1 MANIESSH
9 TEDSKVEMT
18 DEESRLLNALKAEQ
32 EGAATY
38 WQSEIVEQQRDAM
51 EAYYGQAYGDEVE
64 GRSQL
69 VTREVFETVEWIRPD
84 LIDMFSSSDRIVSI
98 EPTSPEAETT
108 CEIAQAYLNH
118 IFFQEHD
125 GLSILDQFAFDGLLQ
140 KLGVATV
147 YVDTKDGKTETYEA
161 LNTTQLQTVVNNP
174 RIAEV
179 LEQVSEETEPSD
191 LYPDGQIHSVEVQFE
206 DERCLRFETVA
217 PEDFSVSTRATDLDS
232 AVYKGIVRRM
242 TRTEVAKRWPEKF
255 EGIKEALVA
264 GTGNLTDWD
273 ARREA
278 RFLGEEDWEN
288 GYNASSHA
296 ESQLLHVYEEYVW
309 YDMDEDGI
317 AEQYQV
323 FRLDDMILEF
333 AEVDEHPFSDWT
345 PIPIPHR
352 LYGLSIYDIM
362 KDLQRAQTVL
372 LRATLDTTY
381 QAVAPRIAVHENKVN
396 LNDLMDVSAGA
407 IIRTTA
413 PPGEVMLPVKQSGG
427 AGDSLP
433 VIQHI
438 GEITQQRTGITR
450 SAQGIDPDS
459 LNKTA
464 TGLQISQDAAATRK
478 RMIARNFGKGVQK
491 LLQKAFTL
499 LVTQVDSEQ
508 MIRFDGDWVPV
519 NPSAWSDGMR
529 VIVDVGIGTGS
540 REANVMNM
548 QMVLGMQ
555 EKWAQTFGLNT
566 PVVTPTHMHN
576 AAEEIVRAMGYRSV
590 DRFFGDVGNFQPP
603 PPQEN
608 PAIQAKQQ
616 EMQLKAQESQMKMQA
631 DMQEAQAKLQ
641 LEREQSMAELELK
654 REEMMIEFEQKMTI
668 ASQELALKR
677 EIAMAEIQLKAVQG
691 RENGNLSTDVNIGGE
706 PG

>member
-1 MANIESSH
+1 MANIENSH

-18 DEESRLLNALKAEQ
+18 DDESRLLNALKAEQ

-69 VTREVFETVEWIRPD
+69 VTREVFETIEWIRPD

-125 GLSILDQFAFDGLLQ
+125 GLSILDHFAFDGLLQ
-140 KLGVATV
+140 KLGLATV
-147 YVDTKDGKTETYEA
+147 YVDTKQGKEETFDGINTAQLETI
-161 LNTTQLQTVVNNP
+161 TSNP
-174 RIAEV
+174 RVAEV
-179 LEQVSEETEPSD
+179 LEVVSEETEATD
-191 LYPDGQIHSVEVQFE
+191 LYPDGMVHSVSVAYS
-206 DERCLRFETVA
+206 DEKCLRFETVA
-217 PEDFSVSTRATDLDS
+217 PEDFSVSTRAVDLDS

-242 TRTEVAKRWPEKF
+242 TRTEVAKRWPDKF
-255 EGIKEALVA
+255 DNIKEALVA

-273 ARREA
+273 TRREA

-296 ESQLLHVYEEYVW
+296 EAQLLHVYEEYVW
-309 YDMDEDGI
+309 YDMDGDGI

-323 FRLDDMILEF
+323 FRLDDFILEY
-333 AEVDEHPFSDWT
+333 AEVDEHPFACWT

-381 QAVAPRIAVHENKVN
+381 QSVAPRIAVHENKVN

-413 PPGEVMLPVKQSGG
+413 PPGEVMMPVKQPG
-427 AGDSLP
+427 AAADSLP

-438 GEITQQRTGITR
+438 GEVSQQRTGVTR

-478 RMIARNFGKGVQK
+478 RMIARNFGKGVQS
-491 LLQKAFTL
+491 LLQKAFKL
-499 LVTQVDSEQ
+499 LITQVDSEQ
-508 MIRFDGDWVPV
+508 MIRFDGNWVPV
-519 NPSAWSDGMR
+519 NPVEWSDGMR
-529 VIVDVGIGTGS
+529 VVVDVGIGTGS

-566 PVVTPTHMHN
+566 PVVTPKHMHN

-603 PPQEN
+603 PPQAN

-616 EMQLKAQESQMKMQA
+616 EMQLKAQESQIKMQA

-641 LEREQSMAELELK
+641 LEREQGLAELELK
-654 REEMMIEFEQKMTI
+654 REEMALEFQQKMAI
-668 ASQELALKR
+668 AERELALKR
-677 EIAMAEIQLKAVQG
+677 EIALAEIQLKV
-691 RENGNLSTDVNIGGE
+691 ELGNEGGSLSTDVTTGGE